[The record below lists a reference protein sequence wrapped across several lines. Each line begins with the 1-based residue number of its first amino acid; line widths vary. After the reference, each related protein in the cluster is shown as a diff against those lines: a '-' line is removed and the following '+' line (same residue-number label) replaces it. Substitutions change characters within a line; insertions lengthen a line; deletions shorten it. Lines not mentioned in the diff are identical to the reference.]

1 MSNNI
6 PLAQL
11 IPAIKEVTDMGL
23 KASFT
28 PQGIS
33 MRPML
38 YGGRDEIE
46 LIKPTFPLQKYSLP
60 LYVRKNGSVILHR
73 VINTQKADGQNCYTM
88 RGDNTFENEFGIT
101 DEQIVAVV
109 TRFKRNG
116 VWHSVDEKGYL
127 LYSKVWHLIFPIR
140 RLFKRAFSL
149 CGRIVRKIKAV
160 FKKP

>member
-1 MSNNI
+1 LSSNI
-6 PLAQL
+6 PLPHL
-11 IPAIKEVTDMGL
+11 IPTIKEVTDMGL
-23 KASFT
+23 EASFT

-38 YGGRDEIE
+38 YGGRDEIV
-46 LIKPTFPLQKYSLP
+46 LIKPSFPLQKYALP
-60 LYVRKNGSVILHR
+60 LYLRKNGSVVLHR
-73 VINTQKADGQNCYTM
+73 VIKVEKIDGRNSYTM
-88 RGDNTFENEFGIT
+88 RGDNTFENESGIT

-127 LYSKVWHLIFPIR
+127 IYSNVWFLLFPIR
-140 RLFKRAFSL
+140 RLLKRAFSL
-149 CGRIVRKIKAV
+149 CVRIVKKIKAV